1 MSNPPPP
8 PRLRKSKYY
17 TNLER
22 LNECIEQYS
31 DTNTSSEQLNQ
42 PSCSK
47 QLQESDIHNLQ
58 TNIHLI
64 IIMIIIIIIVIFNSN
79 ATAAQVYTV
88 VGDCINMMEDDF
100 LFKFKAFFELQ
111 VNK

>member
-1 MSNPPPP
+1 MKTLPVDVQLPPPP
-8 PRLRKSKYY
+8 RRLRKSKYY

-47 QLQESDIHNLQ
+47 QLQESNIHNLQ
-58 TNIHLI
+58 TSIHYDNNNNNNKNNNNVNI
-64 IIMIIIIIIVIFNSN
+64 N
-79 ATAAQVYTV
+79 
-88 VGDCINMMEDDF
+88 
-100 LFKFKAFFELQ
+100 
-111 VNK
+111 NKGIASL